1 VGKKAAK
8 KFIEMKLLILLLL
21 FFSNSYAQLSPFE
34 INGYAKY
41 LFSSSKHPA
50 ASERYDDHL
59 IHARLNT
66 RWYPAENFRAVLEM
80 RLRAYY
86 GESVEKIPG
95 FTDQIKSSHDY
106 LNLDAVL
113 WDKKETLGYG
123 EIDRL
128 YIDWNYNEFQLTA
141 GRQRIAWGTSWVWN
155 PIDIFNPL
163 SVLDFDYEERPAVD
177 ALRMQY
183 YTGAV
188 SKVEFAFKPAKEKE
202 NIIVS
207 GLLSI
212 NMWDYDFNLIGGV
225 KNERWLGGAGWAGD
239 ISGAGFRGEVLI
251 SEGRKVASPFSNISF
266 GSDDIN
272 YSFVLSGDYTFPNSF
287 YIHTEVLYNNIG
299 VEALTAQFQQEALN
313 LGLLTAAR
321 WSLYQE
327 FAYDF
332 HPLVRGTVF
341 SLFNP
346 DDKSFV
352 IVPSASYSVITNLDF
367 LLLLMFFEGK
377 PLTEFGE
384 YGSTIFLRFKYSF

>member
-21 FFSNSYAQLSPFE
+21 FFSNSYSQLSPFE

-177 ALRMQY
+177 ALRLQY
-183 YTGAV
+183 YTGAI

-346 DDKSFV
+346 EDKSFV

>member
-1 VGKKAAK
+1 VDKKAAK

-177 ALRMQY
+177 ALRLQY
-183 YTGAV
+183 YTGAI

-346 DDKSFV
+346 EDKSFV